1 MGYTD
6 GEIESLALDL
16 ESIGGL
22 EPVRMVIWPRN
33 ISRKTISLPEVFMEV
48 EKMGFKT
55 KEERFYNFSR
65 GDFTGEIN
73 GLSVCGNP
81 VQIGLLRENLGKKFP
96 GLRFHV
102 VE

>member
-1 MGYTD
+1 M
-6 GEIESLALDL
+6 SKLF
-16 ESIGGL
+16 
-22 EPVRMVIWPRN
+22 RN
-33 ISRKTISLPEVFMEV
+33 VWIKYMKPKQCKICKKPLSVNQAWQGKR
-48 EKMGFKT
+48 FKT
-55 KEERFYNFSR
+55 KEERFYDFSR

-73 GLSVCGNP
+73 GLSVWGNP